1 MALVLARFGFGF
13 CMLLA
18 ALVLLV
24 AATLLATRL
33 VGWAVRA
40 FALERSQALASGVA
54 IFVLVALA
62 LWGCHAVGEA
72 LYGAIGATALVGGA
86 PHWLAGN
93 SHLSAAALMGAT
105 TAAAML
111 AGGPA
116 FWRWLRARRAAAAE
130 QPAARK
136 AAPPKGAKP
145 AARAAKAAART
156 QLAPR
161 GQRIPWLGW
170 TAFFLLFIGAAVLA
184 FAYIVA
190 PIEAG
195 ASGLRLE
202 HATRARPV
210 YLAGLTLLGGGAFF
224 LLAWLS
230 RRRTPRD

>member
-93 SHLSAAALMGAT
+93 SHVSAAALMGAT

-116 FWRWLRARRAAAAE
+116 RFGRGVGWSGADGEVHGGVRA
-130 QPAARK
+130 
-136 AAPPKGAKP
+136 
-145 AARAAKAAART
+145 
-156 QLAPR
+156 
-161 GQRIPWLGW
+161 
-170 TAFFLLFIGAAVLA
+170 
-184 FAYIVA
+184 
-190 PIEAG
+190 
-195 ASGLRLE
+195 
-202 HATRARPV
+202 
-210 YLAGLTLLGGGAFF
+210 
-224 LLAWLS
+224 
-230 RRRTPRD
+230 

>member
-18 ALVLLV
+18 ALMLLV

-54 IFVLVALA
+54 IFLLVALA
-62 LWGCHAVGEA
+62 LWGCHAVGEI

-93 SHLSAAALMGAT
+93 SHVSAAALMGAT

-130 QPAARK
+130 QPAPRK
-136 AAPPKGAKP
+136 AAPPKGRSRPPAPPRPLPRRRSPRAASAFPGWAGRLSSCCSSARPCWRSPISSRPSKP
-145 AARAAKAAART
+145 A
-156 QLAPR
+156 
-161 GQRIPWLGW
+161 LG
-170 TAFFLLFIGAAVLA
+170 VNCQ
-184 FAYIVA
+184 
-190 PIEAG
+190 
-195 ASGLRLE
+195 
-202 HATRARPV
+202 
-210 YLAGLTLLGGGAFF
+210 
-224 LLAWLS
+224 
-230 RRRTPRD
+230 

>member
-1 MALVLARFGFGF
+1 MACFMALVLARFGFGF

-93 SHLSAAALMGAT
+93 SHVSAAALMGAT

-116 FWRWLRARRAAAAE
+116 FWRRLAGRRPRGRSRPPAPPRPLPRRRSPRAASAFPGWAG
-130 QPAARK
+130 QLSSCCSSAR
-136 AAPPKGAKP
+136 PCWRSPISSRPSKP
-145 AARAAKAAART
+145 APAGCGWNT
-156 QLAPR
+156 PR
-161 GQRIPWLGW
+161 GPGRYTW
-170 TAFFLLFIGAAVLA
+170 
-184 FAYIVA
+184 
-190 PIEAG
+190 
-195 ASGLRLE
+195 
-202 HATRARPV
+202 PV
-210 YLAGLTLLGGGAFF
+210 
-224 LLAWLS
+224 
-230 RRRTPRD
+230 